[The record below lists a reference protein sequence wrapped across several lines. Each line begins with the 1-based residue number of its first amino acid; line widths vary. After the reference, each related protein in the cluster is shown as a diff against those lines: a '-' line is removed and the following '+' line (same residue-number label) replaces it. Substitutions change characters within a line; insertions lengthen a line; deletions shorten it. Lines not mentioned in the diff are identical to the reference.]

1 MWQLYKQ
8 NALIVMLFVWWG
20 KGPQEPTSLSLC
32 GNFLQQRFP
41 LDCWLPATS
50 LHPSSFLGNLILTW
64 LRPGLFSLGKKNQ
77 DKKLQPNSHSNSL
90 WLLVL
95 LNLFNVSLSPFLPG
109 FITTMPGYWW
119 NKDFV
124 SASTLKVI
132 EQTKSNL
139 RSSLKFLLTS
149 KKVFFFF
156 WF

>member
-1 MWQLYKQ
+1 MTTIQAKCF
-8 NALIVMLFVWWG
+8 NCGIVFVVG
-20 KGPQEPTSLSLC
+20 ENPQELPICHSVLTSCS
-32 GNFLQQRFP
+32 R
-41 LDCWLPATS
+41 D
-50 LHPSSFLGNLILTW
+50 SS
-64 LRPGLFSLGKKNQ
+64 GL
-77 DKKLQPNSHSNSL
+77 
-90 WLLVL
+90 
-95 LNLFNVSLSPFLPG
+95 LSPSNKPASIILSSKFNPHLVKARSLLFKKKKIRTRNCSGILIQIHFDSWCCWICLMYHLSTFFPG
-109 FITTMPGYWW
+109 FINTMPGYWW